1 MDCHGGTEQMKSM
14 NLTSLAGALL
24 LTILI
29 CAGFW
34 FYTQWDTKRFE
45 ASLSKDSSQTGLYE
59 PASVQQATHL
69 QEATETIEIAAT
81 ENPGPGPELEISES
95 DATEQE
101 VDVDVAAED
110 PTNPAD
116 LNTFFEEFL
125 EETVSDAVVSGDF
138 TDVDQDVPYDQ
149 DFVKAGFDAYN
160 AALKTDPEYA
170 YQRLDEAF
178 REQYGDDPD
187 VDIIVESIR
196 RSNEGTHTID
206 TAIDS
211 AEAILRLASKI
222 SPPEAL
228 ENLEF
233 YLEFLMEIKQLAL
246 EQGTEITLK
255 TQDIIGE

>member
-1 MDCHGGTEQMKSM
+1 MKSM
-14 NLTSLAGALL
+14 NLTSLVGALI

-45 ASLSKDSSQTGLYE
+45 ASLSKSSLQTGFYE
-59 PASVQQATHL
+59 AAPAQQGTPL
-69 QEATETIEIAAT
+69 QEATETIETAAT
-81 ENPGPGPELEISES
+81 RYSGHGPELEISEG

-101 VDVDVAAED
+101 VDAGVAAED
-110 PTNPAD
+110 STNPAD
-116 LNTFFEEFL
+116 LSTLFSEFL

-187 VDIIVESIR
+187 VDIIVENIR

-228 ENLEF
+228 ENLES

-246 EQGTEITLK
+246 EQGTEIILR